1 MFFLIRSVF
10 WLSIVFSSMAWTV
23 DASQPPQPHALRDAV
38 VQGGL
43 EIASAAKDAAVSQV
57 RAWCVK
63 SADQCISDA
72 AQLTALIVAN
82 QSDDTPE
89 DAGALSALRATYPLP
104 HTDPRRHILP
114 KAATTPRG

>member
-10 WLSIVFSSMAWTV
+10 WLSIVFSSMSWAV

-43 EIASAAKDAAVSQV
+43 EVANVAKDAAINQV
-57 RAWCVK
+57 RSWCVK
-63 SADQCISDA
+63 SPAQCMTDA

-82 QSDDTPE
+82 QNDDTAD
-89 DAGALSALRATYPLP
+89 DAATLGVSPAMYPLP
-104 HTDPRRHILP
+104 HVDPRRHILP
-114 KAATTPRG
+114 KATTAPRS